1 MADIKESMASN
12 TETKEYAAEVG
23 LRTSAPSGQ
32 RATKQMVL
40 FSLFISLAG
49 WIFNFDLGYGGTVLQ
64 MQSYRK
70 SFGQCGPVTDPETG
84 ETAVVC
90 SQTALQQGLVSLTL
104 LFVALG
110 GALSGIAGTYLG
122 RRGTIQV
129 GALLA
134 AIGAGGMLGT
144 SGNFTAYL
152 VCKCIGGVGL
162 GHIIAAG
169 PVYGAEC
176 TIASKRGMLLA
187 LYNIGL
193 GTGNA
198 AAAAVCW
205 GSSTYTHS
213 NLAWQIPI
221 ICQIPLSLILGSA
234 VLLFPESPRW
244 LLTKGREEAAKRSF
258 AWFYAKVPDH
268 PDVLLQVQDVQRH
281 IDMERLYGTTSN
293 WTEIYRGTNF
303 RRTVVSGLIMVGLAI
318 TGSKF
323 VGPYGAIFL
332 AKVGIKN
339 PFLNNFI
346 IAACTMAGSIP
357 GPIVIEYGGRR
368 FSMLWG
374 YSTMTICMLII
385 AIVGSALGQGS
396 NTAKVVLL
404 VFLFLWAYLFGMFIG
419 TSVWI
424 AAPEQHNIGLRTY
437 GQAST
442 TLVYQIFG
450 FAASFYGPYML
461 SVDYGNMGLNV
472 GYFYAGV
479 TFAMLVLTFVF
490 VPETARLTL
499 EQIDEY
505 FFSGRAAWKTSTNR
519 NKKIAKGEVVD
530 HVVELEYTAQKLD
543 H

>member
-1 MADIKESMASN
+1 
-12 TETKEYAAEVG
+12 
-23 LRTSAPSGQ
+23 
-32 RATKQMVL
+32 
-40 FSLFISLAG
+40 
-49 WIFNFDLGYGGTVLQ
+49 

-70 SFGQCGPVTDPETG
+70 SFGRCAPKTDPQTG
-84 ETAVVC
+84 TTAVVC

-104 LFVALG
+104 LFIALG
-110 GALSGIAGTYLG
+110 GAISGIVGNYLG

-129 GALLA
+129 GAAFA

-152 VCKCIGGVGL
+152 VCKCVGGVGL
-162 GHIIAAG
+162 GHIIAAA

-176 TIASKRGMLLA
+176 VVASKRGMLLA

-198 AAAAVCW
+198 VAAAVCL
-205 GSSTYTHS
+205 GSSSYTS

-221 ICQIPLSLILGSA
+221 ICQIPLSFILGFG

-244 LLTKGREEAAKRSF
+244 LLTKGRDDAAKRSF
-258 AWFYAKVPDH
+258 AWYYAKTPEH

-281 IDMERLYGTTSN
+281 IEMEKLNNANSR
-293 WTEIYRGTNF
+293 WTEIYQGGNF
-303 RRTVVSGLIMVGLAI
+303 RRTIISGLIMVGLAI

-346 IAACTMAGSIP
+346 LASCTMAGSLP
-357 GPIVIEYGGRR
+357 GPFVIEYGGRR

-374 YSTMTICMLII
+374 YSCMTVCMLII
-385 AIVGSALGQGS
+385 AIVGSVLGQNS
-396 NTAKVVLL
+396 STAKVVLL

-424 AAPEQHNIGLRTY
+424 SAPEQHSLRLRTY

-450 FAASFYGPYML
+450 FAGSFYGPYML
-461 SVDYGNMGLNV
+461 SVDYGNMGLSV
-472 GYFYAGV
+472 GYFYSGMSSSSSV
-479 TFAMLVLTFVF
+479 HSMLTSFRCDFCNASVDL
-490 VPETARLTL
+490 LL
-499 EQIDEY
+499 
-505 FFSGRAAWKTSTNR
+505 RA
-519 NKKIAKGEVVD
+519 
-530 HVVELEYTAQKLD
+530 
-543 H
+543 

>member
-1 MADIKESMASN
+1 MAPT
-12 TETKEYAAEVG
+12 TETKEYSVEDAPPAS
-23 LRTSAPSGQ
+23 TSAPSSQ
-32 RATKQMVL
+32 KATKQMILIALYV
-40 FSLFISLAG
+40 SLAG
-49 WIFNFDLGYGGTVLQ
+49 WIFNFDLGFGGTVLQ
-64 MQSYRK
+64 MAPYRK
-70 SFGQCGPVTDPETG
+70 SFGRCAPKTDLETG
-84 ETAVVC
+84 ITAVVC

-110 GALSGIAGTYLG
+110 GAISGITGNYLG
-122 RRGTIQV
+122 RRGTMQV
-129 GALLA
+129 GALFA

-144 SGNFTAYL
+144 AGNFTAYL

-162 GHIIAAG
+162 GHIIAAAV
-169 PVYGAEC
+169 VYGAEC
-176 TIASKRGMLLA
+176 TVASKRGMLLA

-193 GTGNA
+193 GSGNA

-221 ICQIPLSLILGSA
+221 ICQIPLSFILGFGA
-234 VLLFPESPRW
+234 LCFPESPRW
-244 LLTKGREEAAKRSF
+244 LLTKGREEAARRSF
-258 AWFYAKVPDH
+258 AWFYAKPADH

-281 IDMERLYGTTSN
+281 IDMERLYGSTTS
-293 WTEIYRGTNF
+293 WTEIFHSSNL
-303 RRTVVSGLIMVGLAI
+303 RRTAVSALIMVGLAI

-339 PFLNNFI
+339 VFLNNFL
-346 IAACTMAGSIP
+346 AAVCTMAGAIP
-357 GPIVIEYGGRR
+357 GPWVIEYGGRR
-368 FSMLWG
+368 FAMLSG
-374 YSTMTICMLII
+374 YTSMTICMLII
-385 AIVGSALGQGS
+385 AVVGSTLGQAS
-396 NTAKVVLL
+396 NAAKVVLL
-404 VFLFLWAYLFGMFIG
+404 VFLFLWAFLFGMFIG

-424 AAPEQHNIGLRTY
+424 AAPEQHNIRLRTY

-442 TLVYQIFG
+442 TTVYQIFG

-461 SVDYGNMGLNV
+461 SADYGNMGLTV

-479 TFAMLVLTFVF
+479 TFAMLVLTFLL

-505 FFSGRAAWKTSTNR
+505 YFSGRPVWKTSTSR
-519 NKKIAKGEVVD
+519 NKMIAKGQIVD
-530 HVVELEYTAQKLD
+530 HSPAHEYPAGKLD
-543 H
+543 E